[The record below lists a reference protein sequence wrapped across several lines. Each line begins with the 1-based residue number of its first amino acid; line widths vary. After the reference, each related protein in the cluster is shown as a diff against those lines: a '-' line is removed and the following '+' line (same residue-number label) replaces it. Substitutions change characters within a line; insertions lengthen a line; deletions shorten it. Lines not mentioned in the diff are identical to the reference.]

1 MALDLRKEYPGQ
13 IVTDSNYPY
22 GRPKNESTPGAN
34 DGTPMEER
42 WMSDLHGFLQA
53 LLLNSGTTPS
63 DTPDSTI
70 SSQYYDAIKWLIL
83 DILQHMTAG
92 RELAIYNG
100 GLFSLG
106 SSVAGL
112 LKSGSSLTAQSGSSV
127 TFSYGSS
134 VTFGPS
140 VYPVISAQVAREPFG
155 IWIPHDEGYGAWSRL
170 YGIYAAAT
178 ADQSLLHLLERIE
191 SGASLGAVSVYVRG
205 PTGQTVAAEHPL
217 HCKLHRYNMTTDVA
231 TLIAEANDPYGY
243 GTNYFAPHPI
253 SFSSLSET
261 FTSAERLRI
270 EISSPYGD
278 DAVAGV
284 RVLGASLLLNFTSMR
299 PV

>member
-34 DGTPMEER
+34 DGTPLEER

-70 SSQYYDAIKWLIL
+70 YSQYYDAIKWLIL
-83 DILQHMTAG
+83 DILKHMTAG

-100 GLFSLG
+100 GDFSLG
-106 SSVAGL
+106 SGVAGL
-112 LKSGSSLTAQSGSSV
+112 LKSGSSLTAQTGTSV
-127 TFSYGSS
+127 TFSSGCT
-134 VTFGPS
+134 VTFGPYS
-140 VYPVISAQVAREPFG
+140 YPVITSNVYRAQFSE
-155 IWIPHDEGYGAWSRL
+155 WIPHDEGYGAWSRQF
-170 YGIYAAAT
+170 GIYAAST

-205 PTGQTVAAEHPL
+205 PTGQTVDAEYPL
-217 HCKLHRYNMTTDVA
+217 HVKLYRYNHTTDTA
-231 TLIAEANDPYGY
+231 TFIAEADDPYGH
-243 GTNYFAPHPI
+243 GTNYFAPHAI
-253 SFSSLSET
+253 SISSLSQT
-261 FTSAERLRI
+261 FTAEERLRI
-270 EISSPYGD
+270 EVSSPYGD

-284 RVLGASLLLNFTSMR
+284 RVLGAMLLLNFTSMK